1 MFFQAVYFG
10 HFLSFY
16 TMQLEPPKV
25 DGVGSGRR
33 GWCRCGCSGLGA
45 GCGRFVRAVWSGVMV
60 VPLATS
66 MVTLLQVIRVGRRCW
81 RFLVWV
87 LWAVLSVEVLHVWY
101 GVDGAV
107 PGDGVVS
114 AVGGEGVVG
123 DAMGGGAAGE
133 RLAERRGR

>member
-1 MFFQAVYFG
+1 
-10 HFLSFY
+10 
-16 TMQLEPPKV
+16 
-25 DGVGSGRR
+25 
-33 GWCRCGCSGLGA
+33 
-45 GCGRFVRAVWSGVMV
+45 MV

-66 MVTLLQVIRVGRRCW
+66 IVTVLQVIRVGRRCW

-87 LWAVLSVEVLHVWY
+87 LWVVLSVGVLLVWFR
-101 GVDGAV
+101 GDGGV

-123 DAMGGGAAGE
+123 DALGGGAAGE